1 MQRGILIYLISF
13 FVAITACTTT
23 ENLKNKPK
31 KITSTPPVINKPEC
45 IFTTERKKPAW
56 VNRHYYEDEQYRYA
70 VGSAPSH
77 SSIRM
82 QIKAAELSAK
92 EVLSEQKQIVIN
104 SNIHINNTSQKTAI
118 NDQTQTTTKT
128 YFFNT
133 EKVDVWKDGDNCLIY
148 VLIKQTKE

>member
-1 MQRGILIYLISF
+1 
-13 FVAITACTTT
+13 
-23 ENLKNKPK
+23 
-31 KITSTPPVINKPEC
+31 
-45 IFTTERKKPAW
+45 
-56 VNRHYYEDEQYRYA
+56 
-70 VGSAPSH
+70 
-77 SSIRM
+77 M